1 MASYVKLDTRKL
13 DELIRQARPQAGEV
27 VEKYGWQIAGEA
39 AKNAPVD
46 TGALRNSITS
56 ESHMEGDLTFIAQ
69 DGVEYG
75 IFQEL
80 GTSKMPAQ
88 PFLIP
93 ALEAWRNRFLDA
105 FRELFR

>member
-1 MASYVKLDTRKL
+1 
-13 DELIRQARPQAGEV
+13 
-27 VEKYGWQIAGEA
+27 
-39 AKNAPVD
+39 
-46 TGALRNSITS
+46 
-56 ESHMEGDLTFIAQ
+56 
-69 DGVEYG
+69 VEYG